1 MACAMAGVSRCGKTS
16 PFTKG
21 IGRTTKQTAE
31 VDLSIPMVTYIK
43 VNGKTIRLTVEAFTI
58 TTMDP
63 ATLANGLKI
72 SNRAMEYKNG
82 MTAHLTRGN
91 LFLI

>member
-1 MACAMAGVSRCGKTS
+1 MAGVSRCGKTF
-16 PFTKG
+16 PFMKD
-21 IGRTTKQTAE
+21 IGKTTKQTAE
-31 VDLSIPMVTYIK
+31 ADLFIPTATYIK

-58 TTMDP
+58 TTMAP